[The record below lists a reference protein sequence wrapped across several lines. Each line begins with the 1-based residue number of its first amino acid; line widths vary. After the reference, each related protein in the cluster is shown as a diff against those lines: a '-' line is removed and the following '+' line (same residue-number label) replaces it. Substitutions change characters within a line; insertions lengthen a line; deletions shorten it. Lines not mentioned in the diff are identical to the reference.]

1 MKKRK
6 THIKKNEER
15 QPTLKDSLNGD
26 LLIKLQ
32 QTKKELVNQ
41 EHKRAEEEKKQK
53 EAERLLREK
62 NKSFEELFEES
73 NMKWQDYK
81 K

>member
-6 THIKKNEER
+6 HPQKKNEEHR
-15 QPTLKDSLNGD
+15 PTLKDSLNGD
-26 LLIKLQ
+26 LLMKLQ
-32 QTKKELVNQ
+32 ETKKALVDQ
-41 EHKRAEEEKKQK
+41 ENKRVEEQKKEK
-53 EAERLLREK
+53 EAARSLREK
-62 NKSFEELFEES
+62 NKSFEELFDES